1 MSFIDWSDPEAMLG
15 LLIEYVADE
24 RIEARDAA
32 RRAFLSEL
40 LAELTEL
47 AERSDGMPPEERIAR
62 MREMHAERAAG
73 ALDPVLAHLA
83 DCITEL
89 ERLRAES

>member
-1 MSFIDWSDPEAMLG
+1 MSFIDWSDPEEMLG

-24 RIEARDAA
+24 RVDARDAA

-40 LAELTEL
+40 LAELSEL
-47 AERSDGMPPEERIAR
+47 AERSGAMPPEERIAR
-62 MREMHAERAAG
+62 MQAMHAERAAG
-73 ALDPVLAHLA
+73 AGDPVLAHLA
-83 DCITEL
+83 DCIAEL